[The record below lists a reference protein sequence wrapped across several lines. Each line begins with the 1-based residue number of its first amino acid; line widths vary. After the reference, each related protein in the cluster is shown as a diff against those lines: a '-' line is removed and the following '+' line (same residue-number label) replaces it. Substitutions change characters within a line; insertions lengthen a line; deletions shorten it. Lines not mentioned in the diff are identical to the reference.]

1 MTDRVI
7 SVRLQIA
14 VDRANAKTA
23 ESSFKGIA
31 TAADKSGAAMTR
43 AGTAGKGV
51 GTAVAKGATTATTS
65 VTGLNSRLG
74 GVGASLKGIA
84 ALGVGLGAVS
94 MFKSVIDEA
103 REAERTT
110 RQTEAVI
117 KSTGGAA
124 HVTADQVSGLA
135 DKLSA
140 KTAVDDEVVAHGEN
154 VLLTFKNIRNEAGRG
169 NDIFN
174 QTTAVALDM
183 SAALSESGDASEG
196 LQSNSVRL
204 GKALND
210 PIAGISA
217 LTRVGVTFT
226 AQQKAQI
233 KSLVEQGDIMGAQKM
248 ILSELTSEFGGMAGA
263 TADSVGK
270 AEVSWKN
277 FAEAVGLKVMPAVN
291 AISDWALHT
300 GIPALGDV
308 ANTVGNVVTPAFHA
322 LVTAGSGVV
331 GFWQSLPGPLQAGAI
346 ALAGWALAG
355 DKVTG
360 FFTRTAGPLKN
371 FRDEMQLQQGLASV
385 AGQEVGRFGAG
396 LAVLE
401 TKVPA
406 LGKMGDAFRTA
417 KGEAGGFGST
427 LKGVAV
433 AGVTGLKSAAGG
445 LMGVLGGPWGL
456 ALAGAVV
463 GLTFLTSQT
472 AAASARQQ
480 GLADAGKHVAEVLRE
495 QNGVVNDTV
504 RAAAAK
510 DAEDQGLLKS
520 AQDLGIALPT
530 VTDAITGQG
539 GALDGLRTK
548 LQGVID
554 AHKVYAT
561 DEVTGQVGWTGA
573 LEGEGL
579 GAQKLLDDLN
589 ALVGGRDS
597 DSAASKRQV
606 DAAGQLTTSHAG
618 VISATGFL
626 QSAIE
631 GAGEEYDKAAT
642 DADKLRT
649 AIDLLTKQQITQ
661 MDTLEGYEAAQDA
674 LTASVKE
681 NKRTLDIH
689 TEAGRKN
696 RDALE
701 DVAAKSRDLMQADID
716 SGVPM
721 NQALQRHNDRIAAL
735 KREAD
740 KTFGANSNARHLIDT
755 YGRVPKNVR
764 TQITVLGYTDANN
777 KMMSLSAK
785 QTLLAKGLP
794 ITASNLG
801 AINKEKNRQ
810 RSGGYASG
818 GLLRGPGTPTSDS
831 IPLWGSRDEF
841 MQSASATRY
850 YGVGFMEAVNSKR
863 FPKTLA
869 QRQDDVPALGYQ
881 RGGMVWPFKVDVSK
895 TKIPEFIPAMSG
907 GGGNVQ
913 RWAPLVLQAL
923 AMLGQSSALL
933 PLVLRRMN
941 QESGGNPNAINLTDI
956 NAQRGYPSQ
965 GLMQT
970 IPGTFAAYAG
980 RFAGRGITDPFANIY
995 AGLNYAIHRYGSLA
1009 YAMNKPGGYALGG
1022 LVKGGDGAGLVGLAD
1037 FMRGSYRRGTDRVPM
1052 DGMYQLHR
1060 GERVTAAGQNRAV
1073 DVHITV
1079 RGDGTKAA
1087 DFVVDAFHKAQD
1099 TGRVHVKAGR

>member
-7 SVRLQIA
+7 SVRLQLE
-14 VDRANAKTA
+14 VDRANRNAKAFGGTIT
-23 ESSFKGIA
+23 GIA
-31 TAADKSGAAMTR
+31 GAADKSSTSMTR
-43 AGTAGKGV
+43 LGTSAKGV
-51 GTAVAKGATTATTS
+51 GTAVSKGAATATTS
-65 VTGLNSRLG
+65 IGGLNNRLG
-74 GVGASLKGIA
+74 SVGTSLKSIA
-84 ALGVGLGAVS
+84 TLGAAMGAVS
-94 MFKSVIDEA
+94 MFKTVIDEA
-103 REAERTT
+103 REAERTG

-226 AQQKAQI
+226 AQQKAVI

-248 ILSELTSEFGGMAGA
+248 ILSELTSEFGGMGA
-263 TADSVGK
+263 ASADSVGK

-277 FAEAVGLKVMPAVN
+277 FAESVGMKVMPAVN
-291 AISDWALHT
+291 AISNWALNT
-300 GIPALGDV
+300 GLPALGRV
-308 ANTVGNVVTPAFHA
+308 ADTVGDVVVPAFHG
-322 LVTAGSGVV
+322 LVAAGSGVV
-331 GFWQSLPGPLQAGAI
+331 GFWQSLPAPIQAGAI
-346 ALAGWALAG
+346 ALGAWALVG

-360 FFTRTAGPLKN
+360 FLGRGTGLLKDFGAEVRQQPANLTNFTAGLT
-371 FRDEMQLQQGLASV
+371 
-385 AGQEVGRFGAG
+385 
-396 LAVLE
+396 VLE
-401 TKVPA
+401 SRVPA
-406 LGKMGDAFRTA
+406 IGKMGSAFRSA
-417 KGEAGGFGST
+417 KGDATGFGAT
-427 LKGVAV
+427 LKGVAS
-433 AGVTGLKSAAGG
+433 AGVSGLRSAAGG
-445 LMGVLGGPWGL
+445 LVGFLGGPWGL
-456 ALAGAVV
+456 ALGGAAVL
-463 GLTFLTSQT
+463 LTAMMGQSSK
-472 AAASARQQ
+472 AAAEQQ
-480 GLADAGKHVAEVLRE
+480 KLADAGKSVADAIAE
-495 QNGVVNDTV
+495 QNGVITASV
-504 RAAAAK
+504 REKAAQA
-510 DAEDQGLLKS
+510 AEDANLL
-520 AQDLGIALPT
+520 AGAERIGIST
-530 VTDAITGQG
+530 TRVTDAILGQKGAYEGLSTQLDGYIMRHSHVESGEG
-539 GALDGLRTK
+539 GAVTVFDQEGTAAIGLRDRLREVIGSKDGTVAATK
-548 LQGVID
+548 RVTE
-554 AHKVYAT
+554 AT
-561 DEVTGQVGWTGA
+561 AETIPVMGGA
-573 LEGEGL
+573 T
-579 GAQKLLDDLN
+579 A
-589 ALVGGRDS
+589 
-597 DSAASKRQV
+597 
-606 DAAGQLTTSHAG
+606 
-618 VISATGFL
+618 ATGFL

-661 MDTLEGYEAAQDA
+661 MDTLEGYEASMDSLDDA
-674 LTASVKE
+674 VKQ
-681 NKRTLDIH
+681 NGHTLNIH
-689 TEAGRKN
+689 TEAGRRN

-701 DVAAKSRDLMQADID
+701 EVAAKSRDLMQADID
-716 SGVPM
+716 SGMPM
-721 NQALQRHNDRIAAL
+721 NQALARHNARIAAL
-735 KREAD
+735 KKEATQ
-740 KTFGANSNARHLIDT
+740 TFGAKSQAVNLINT
-755 YGRVPKNVR
+755 YGKVPKKVVTDIVTR
-764 TQITVLGYTDANN
+764 GYTAVNN
-777 KMMSLSAK
+777 QMMSLSAK

-794 ITASNLG
+794 ISASNLR
-801 AINKEKNRQ
+801 AINKEKNQQ
-810 RSGGYASG
+810 RSGGYATG

-850 YGVGFMEAVNSKR
+850 YGVPFMEAVNEKR
-863 FPKTLA
+863 FPKQMA
-869 QRQDDVPALGYQ
+869 QGQGAAAPRFAK
-881 RGGMVWPFKVDVSK
+881 GGAVWPFPIDVSK
-895 TKIPEFIPAMSG
+895 TKIPEFIPAMTG

-980 RFAGRGITDPFANIY
+980 RFASRGITDPFANIY

-1022 LVKGGDGAGLVGLAD
+1022 LVKGGDGSSLTGLAD

-1060 GERVTAAGQNRAV
+1060 GERVTAAGHNRAG
-1073 DVHITV
+1073 DIHLTVHS
-1079 RGDGTKAA
+1079 DGTKGA
-1087 DFVVDAFHKAQD
+1087 DFVVDALHKAD
-1099 TGRVHVKAGR
+1099 ANGRVHLRRG